1 MKSEGVDA
9 KRLVARHR
17 HNELERRERELRQR
31 EVDIRLREME
41 ADIHGN
47 NTPIYKTV
55 KHQPENSRKLLTKK
69 VILAA
74 KLVAIGV
81 AALVAVKIA
90 SVVAGIIIVTVLSW
104 ISYKLFFDS
113 KKKP

>member
-1 MKSEGVDA
+1 MGWTPMKSEGD
-9 KRLVARHR
+9 RY
-17 HNELERRERELRQR
+17 NELERRERELRQK
-31 EVDIRLREME
+31 EVEIRLREME
-41 ADIHGN
+41 ADIYAD

-55 KHQPENSRKLLTKK
+55 KHQPENSQKLSTKK

-90 SVVAGIIIVTVLSW
+90 SIVAGIMIVTALTW

>member
-1 MKSEGVDA
+1 MKSESVDA

-17 HNELERRERELRQR
+17 HNERELRQR
-31 EVDIRLREME
+31 QVDIRLGEME

-55 KHQPENSRKLLTKK
+55 KHQPENSQKLSTKK

-90 SVVAGIIIVTVLSW
+90 SIVAGIMIVTALTV
-104 ISYKLFFDS
+104 ISYKLFFYS

>member
-1 MKSEGVDA
+1 MKSESVDA

-17 HNELERRERELRQR
+17 HNERELRQR
-31 EVDIRLREME
+31 QVDIRLGEME

-55 KHQPENSRKLLTKK
+55 KHQPENSQKLSTKK

-90 SVVAGIIIVTVLSW
+90 SIVAAIMIVTALTV
-104 ISYKLFFDS
+104 ISYKLFFYS